1 MERYQKPPYCG
12 NLKDAGREE
21 DQEIAGED
29 LLTRKWIEAGM
40 NEGS

>member
-12 NLKDAGREE
+12 TLKDAEREE

-29 LLTRKWIEAGM
+29 LLTRK
-40 NEGS
+40 